1 MRIAE
6 VAPLFESVPPH
17 QYGGTERVV
26 SWLTEELVRQGH
38 DVTLVASGDSE
49 TSARLFAA
57 WPQSLRLGEAIADTL
72 APQILETELV
82 SAMADEF
89 DVIHWHTGY
98 MHLPAAR
105 HLAVPHVTTM
115 HGRLDLPE
123 LKPLFDVLGD
133 APLISI
139 SDDQRTPIPD
149 ANWVATIHHGLPA
162 DLHAL
167 GSGAGGYL
175 AFLGRISPE
184 KGVDRAIEIA
194 KTVGMPLRLAAKVDP
209 IDEEFFHTEI
219 EPLLDHSLI
228 EFIGEIGDEDKT
240 EFLGNAAAL
249 LFPID
254 WPEPFGLVMI
264 EAMACGTPI
273 IAVPS
278 GSVPEVLE
286 DGVTGAFVHSLEDAV
301 EAVRHL
307 DRFDRS
313 AVRGRFEQRFTARHM
328 AENHVALFEALTR
341 RSAVTYSIPARGPR
355 DPEPPQLALRDEVAT
370 G

>member
-26 SWLTEELVRQGH
+26 SWLTEELVRLGH
-38 DVTLVASGDSE
+38 DVTLIASGDSE

-57 WPQSLRLGEAIADTL
+57 WPQALRLGEPIIDTL

-82 SAMADEF
+82 AAMAHDF

-98 MHLPAAR
+98 MHLPVAR
-105 HLAVPHVTTM
+105 YFDVPHVTTM

-139 SDDQRTPIPD
+139 SDDQRRPIPE
-149 ANWVATIHHGLPA
+149 ANWVQTIHHGLPE
-162 DLHAL
+162 DLHQVGD
-167 GSGAGGYL
+167 GSGGYL

-194 KTVGMPLRLAAKVDP
+194 KEVGMPLRLAAKVDP
-209 IDEEFFHTEI
+209 ADEEYFRTEI
-219 EPLLDHSLI
+219 EPLLDHQLI
-228 EFIGEIGDEDKT
+228 EFIGEIDDEHKT

-264 EAMACGTPI
+264 EAMACGTPT

-278 GSVPEVLE
+278 GSVTEVIE
-286 DGVTGAFVHSLEDAV
+286 DGITGAYVSSLEDAV
-301 EAVRHL
+301 EAVRQL
-307 DRFDRS
+307 NRFDRR
-313 AVRGRFEQRFTARHM
+313 AVRARFEQRFTARRM
-328 AENHVALFEALTR
+328 AENHVELFARLTER
-341 RSAVTYSIPARGPR
+341 GRVTYSVPSPEVG
-355 DPEPPQLALRDEVAT
+355 DPEPPRIPLRNGVAT